1 MVDIDSPSLP
11 SLTLQVVEVN
21 RSLTDSVERLSDDA
35 SDALGHLQLI
45 LEWWAEFTSNHGD
58 MTSWLEG
65 MEERV
70 AALEDQLSS
79 TVSPRPCPLTL
90 QQTAKVH
97 KKKFYK

>member
-1 MVDIDSPSLP
+1 M
-11 SLTLQVVEVN
+11 
-21 RSLTDSVERLSDDA
+21 ERLSDDA

-70 AALEDQLSS
+70 AALEGQLSS
-79 TVSPRPCPLTL
+79 AVSPLPCPLTL

-97 KKKFYK
+97 NKKSDNLIMTKIGARKYTCGMVSCIEYHH